1 MNFLENLQ
9 PKRLISMST
18 STFFDNFMK
27 GENSLQLERF
37 TFLETIDLNLKL
49 DNSFQRIGCSFKESP
64 KFTDEHLLRPS
75 SFPNGSVCG
84 HLREI
89 RSINF
94 APKNNN
100 INYRKINIKPV
111 NLKIKTH

>member
-1 MNFLENLQ
+1 MSILENL
-9 PKRLISMST
+9 SMQSNNLVC
-18 STFFDNFMK
+18 SCFGNF
-27 GENSLQLERF
+27 NSKNNYIQ
-37 TFLETIDLNLKL
+37 
-49 DNSFQRIGCSFKESP
+49 FK
-64 KFTDEHLLRPS
+64 DEHPLRPS

-94 APKNNN
+94 DPQNYN

-111 NLKIKTH
+111 NLKIR